1 MPIFHRFT
9 VRNTKQKPASCT
21 DASQAARSDTF
32 TDSAG
37 IQEAFKTQSCLE
49 RILGRSFNS
58 ENHPRTAKGAA
69 NKCSPTSTLLRSP
82 CRALRDQLHRHAHKK
97 KQTTGQPDRLSGF
110 CFFKPSSEQQEIQMK
125 RNASACN

>member
-1 MPIFHRFT
+1 MPIFHRFR
-9 VRNTKQKPASCT
+9 VRNMKQKLASCT
-21 DASQAARSDTF
+21 DASQAARFDSF

-58 ENHPRTAKGAA
+58 ENHPCTAKGAA
-69 NKCSPTSTLLRSP
+69 NRHSPTSTLLQSP
-82 CRALRDQLHRHAHKK
+82 CKALRDQLHRHTHKK
-97 KQTTGQPDRLSGF
+97 KATRQPDRLSGF